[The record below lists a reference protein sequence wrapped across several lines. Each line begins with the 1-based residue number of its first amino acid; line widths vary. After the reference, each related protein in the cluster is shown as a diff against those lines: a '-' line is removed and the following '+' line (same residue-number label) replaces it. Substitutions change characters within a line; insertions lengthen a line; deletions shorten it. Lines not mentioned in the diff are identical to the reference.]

1 MASIRVAGLTTLTFG
16 SLRAPRRSLSAV
28 LAAAAF
34 GLPMFALAN
43 EYEERV
49 PAQAG
54 GKLEVVLFTGSV
66 EVEAHTALEVVAE
79 ARASGSGVEF
89 ALTGD
94 GRDSRFEARDT
105 RWVGLPFTSWP
116 KVRVRLRVPESYSV
130 SVQTNGGSVELVRLG
145 GEVIARTSGGSIEV
159 EQVQGV
165 VDVKTSGG
173 SIRLDK
179 IRGNV
184 AAETSGGSIRVA
196 EVDGRL
202 DVQTSGGSIRVD
214 EAVGPVE
221 ARTSGGSISVT
232 FASAPKGNLRTSGG
246 SIEAE
251 FPRASGVNLDART
264 SGGRVL
270 VESAIKTTGSAER
283 SRIEGEINGGGESLL
298 LRTSGGNIRVRER

>member
-1 MASIRVAGLTTLTFG
+1 MASIRVTGLFAVATVALG
-16 SLRAPRRSLSAV
+16 VALALPARAA
-28 LAAAAF
+28 
-34 GLPMFALAN
+34 AN

-54 GKLEVVLFTGSV
+54 GKLVVKLFTGSV
-66 EVEAHTALEVVAE
+66 EIEAHAGLEVVAE
-79 ARASGSGVEF
+79 ARATGGGSAGVVF

-94 GRDSRFEARDT
+94 GKDSKFTAEDG
-105 RWVGLPFTSWP
+105 RWVGVPFMSWP
-116 KVRVRLRVPESYSV
+116 KVEVRLRVPESYSV
-130 SVQTNGGSVELVRLG
+130 DVQTTGGTIELMRLG
-145 GEVIARTSGGSIEV
+145 GAVVANTSGGTIEV

-165 VDVKTSGG
+165 VDVRTSGG

-184 AAETSGGSIRVA
+184 VAKTSGGSIRVA
-196 EVDGRL
+196 EVDGKL
-202 DVQTSGGSIRVD
+202 DIETSGGSIRVD
-214 EAVGPVE
+214 EAQGPVE

-232 FASAPKGNLRTSGG
+232 FAKAPKGDLRTSGG

-270 VESAIKTTGSAER
+270 VESSIKTTGSAER
-283 SRIEGEINGGGESLL
+283 SRIEGEINGGGENLL